1 MDEGEKEETVWA
13 IEKGEVRVEGWWVV
27 LGFGCIYGSKM
38 VIIIERGVGV
48 REAVQEVK
56 EEGVDWWSVV
66 G

>member
-1 MDEGEKEETVWA
+1 
-13 IEKGEVRVEGWWVV
+13 
-27 LGFGCIYGSKM
+27 M